1 MPPAPHPPPSTPNSA
16 FKSFISILDRC
27 EVICLRDAGDTSGSE
42 FLAYPVCLPY
52 VTGIRAFA
60 RCCLMG
66 VSDKGV
72 VMMLLGA
79 CGGGRRVPA
88 NEGKRLLA
96 TKLIGVNN
104 YGVTH
109 NTALG
114 ARINRQR

>member
-1 MPPAPHPPPSTPNSA
+1 
-16 FKSFISILDRC
+16 
-27 EVICLRDAGDTSGSE
+27 
-42 FLAYPVCLPY
+42 
-52 VTGIRAFA
+52 
-60 RCCLMG
+60 MG

-79 CGGGRRVPA
+79 CGGGAGRRVPA

-114 ARINRQR
+114 AGINRQR

>member
-1 MPPAPHPPPSTPNSA
+1 
-16 FKSFISILDRC
+16 
-27 EVICLRDAGDTSGSE
+27 
-42 FLAYPVCLPY
+42 
-52 VTGIRAFA
+52 
-60 RCCLMG
+60 MG

-104 YGVTH
+104 YGAVSYTH
-109 NTALG
+109 LTLPTKVNV
-114 ARINRQR
+114 